1 MVRIRGSSL
10 PKKLRRQ
17 QTDAEGRLWYFLRN
31 KYIEGFKFRRQHR
44 LGQYIVDLVCLEKK
58 LVIEVDGGQHNE
70 VTNKTRDKHR
80 TEWLKNEKYRVL
92 RFWDNDVLTNTE
104 GVLKVIRKELVT

>member
-1 MVRIRGSSL
+1 MVRIRGAAL
-10 PKKLRRQ
+10 PKKLRKQ

-44 LGQYIVDLVCLEKK
+44 LGQYVVDLVCLEKK

-70 VTNKTRDKHR
+70 ITNQTRDKLR
-80 TEWLKNEKYRVL
+80 TEWLEKEKYRVL

-104 GVLKVIRKELVT
+104 GVLEVIRKELIT